1 MNWILVKL
9 KEGDMEERCMRCDC
23 TKNEHQIYH
32 FESGCWCTKCIDEV
46 MSAERCGV
54 RVEG

>member
-1 MNWILVKL
+1 
-9 KEGDMEERCMRCDC
+9 MEERCMRCDC